1 MISTTEVTEQSPPEA
16 AETIAEFQGIGVT
29 GQAGVTAV
37 GCMAHARRRF
47 DALLKSVG
55 QYSDR
60 PEALMNAEAV
70 EPY

>member
-1 MISTTEVTEQSPPEA
+1 MELLGRFRGYLQTDA
-16 AETIAEFQGIGVT
+16 YWGYFGVT

-47 DALLKSVG
+47 DAVLKSVG